1 MVMVTNDWDGFCS
14 VTYCGP
20 QDSRTPLPRVVIKMS
35 QGQALCYEGQKF
47 YG

>member
-1 MVMVTNDWDGFCS
+1 MVTVTNDWDGFCFIAH
-14 VTYCGP
+14 CRP
-20 QDSRTPLPRVVIKMS
+20 QDSGTPLSRVVIKMS